1 MFIIVC
7 VVHSTA
13 TSVIFTD
20 VHALALPDARR
31 IYSYRQAGSIL
42 REIFSWTLTA
52 PAKPEDCSAQ
62 ISNLTLDAIH
72 VDELPYAHLRPGNV
86 MTFVADGFEE
96 LQKGCA
102 PHYDYP
108 LPQDHLLVFHDV
120 ARCWRQI
127 GRAHV

>member
-1 MFIIVC
+1 MC
-7 VVHSTA
+7 
-13 TSVIFTD
+13 
-20 VHALALPDARR
+20 
-31 IYSYRQAGSIL
+31 
-42 REIFSWTLTA
+42 SWTLTG
-52 PAKPEDCSAQ
+52 PAKPEDCTAQ

-102 PHYDYP
+102 PHSDYP

-120 ARCWRQI
+120 ARCWIGQTERIGRPSSHSHWLIAALWTRQI
-127 GRAHV
+127 NYRRTYQSA